1 LERLEPRRG
10 AMKNRQTFTARQR
23 VQIVLEG
30 LGTDTS
36 VAEVCR
42 RYGVS
47 TGLYYR
53 WRDQLFENAD
63 RLFEKKGQGSDAVQE
78 LEVENRRLKEVI
90 AEITAEN
97 LDLKKTPGAWRI
109 TPPFRGSSGR

>member
-1 LERLEPRRG
+1 
-10 AMKNRQTFTARQR
+10 MKNRRKFTARQQ
-23 VQIVLEG
+23 VQVVLEG

-42 RYGVS
+42 RYGIS

-63 RLFEKKGQGSDAVQE
+63 RLFEKKGQGSEAVQE
-78 LEVENRRLKEVI
+78 LEVENRRLKDVI

>member
-1 LERLEPRRG
+1 
-10 AMKNRQTFTARQR
+10 MKNRRKFTSRQR

-30 LGTDTS
+30 LQTDTS

-42 RYGVS
+42 RYGIS

-53 WRDQLFENAD
+53 WRDQVYENAD
-63 RLFEKKGQGSDAVQE
+63 RLFEKKSQGSEALGE
-78 LEVENRRLKEVI
+78 LEAENRRLKEVI
-90 AEITAEN
+90 AEITTEN
-97 LDLKKTPGAWRI
+97 LDPKKAPGAWRI

>member
-1 LERLEPRRG
+1 
-10 AMKNRQTFTARQR
+10 MKNRRKFTARQR

-30 LGTDTS
+30 LQGDTS

-42 RYGVS
+42 RHEISS
-47 TGLYYR
+47 TLYYR
-53 WRDQLFENAD
+53 WRDQVFENAD
-63 RLFEKKGQGSDAVQE
+63 RLFEKKGKRSEE
-78 LEVENRRLKEVI
+78 LEDLESENRRLKEVI
-90 AEITAEN
+90 AEITSEN